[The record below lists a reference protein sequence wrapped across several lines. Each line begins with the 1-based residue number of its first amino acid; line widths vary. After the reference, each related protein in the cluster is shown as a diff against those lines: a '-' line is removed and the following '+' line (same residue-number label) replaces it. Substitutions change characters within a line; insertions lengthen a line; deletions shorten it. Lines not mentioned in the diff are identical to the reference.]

1 MNIDN
6 PIQPVLAAPFG
17 IDVNIENLRPRLAD
31 LPWMERCFGRAVALY
46 EEDGAVRIPKVPIGT
61 EILNGQR
68 EYFSCLPND
77 TQTAFGWFK
86 PINPME
92 PVEQGGAYQQSRIY
106 KQRCDFYLWASLD
119 RIDKTNLG
127 LGEKLKSE
135 IINIFET
142 SPSVYV
148 QGVISDDIKEV
159 YSGWTLHQV
168 DQHLLYYPYYAARF
182 ELMMDVTENK
192 C

>member
-6 PIQPVLAAPFG
+6 PISPALSQPYGV
-17 IDVNIENLRPRLAD
+17 DVNIEALRPKLEALA
-31 LPWMERCFGRAVALY
+31 WMERCFGRAVALY
-46 EEDGAVRIPKVPIGT
+46 EGDGGVRIPKVPIGT

-92 PVEQGGAYQQSRIY
+92 PIDQDAPYQQSRVY
-106 KQRCDFYLWASLD
+106 KQRVDFYLWASLD
-119 RIDKTNLG
+119 RIDKDNLS
-127 LGEKLKSE
+127 LGERLKGE
-135 IINIFET
+135 ILNIFET

-148 QGVISDDIKEV
+148 RAVVSDDIKQV
-159 YSGWTLHQV
+159 YSGWTLDQV
-168 DQHLLYYPYYAARF
+168 GQHLLYYPYYAARF
-182 ELMMDVTENK
+182 ELMMDVTENA